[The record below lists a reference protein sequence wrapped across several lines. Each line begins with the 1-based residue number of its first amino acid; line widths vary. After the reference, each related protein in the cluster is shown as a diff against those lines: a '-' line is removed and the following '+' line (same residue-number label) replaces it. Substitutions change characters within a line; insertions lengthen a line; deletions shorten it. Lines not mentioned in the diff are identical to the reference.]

1 MCDDPGP
8 GTGHVATLDDYTLGI
23 GIACLPTCAEILII
37 ILIFTHLEK
46 RETGKRLERDG

>member
-37 ILIFTHLEK
+37 ILSLHILKRERLEK
-46 RETGKRLERDG
+46 D